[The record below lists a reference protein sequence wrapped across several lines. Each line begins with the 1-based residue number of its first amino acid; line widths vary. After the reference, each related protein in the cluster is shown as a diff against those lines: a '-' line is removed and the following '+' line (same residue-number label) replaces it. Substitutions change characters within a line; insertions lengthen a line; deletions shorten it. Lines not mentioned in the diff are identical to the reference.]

1 MKKNNRIIAVPVALL
16 LLTALCACNVKVD
29 VAPADGNDSV
39 FDEKSEEITGIEEE
53 EIAGMAN
60 PMVEVINDSD
70 FSDKLGINIDTSYI
84 SGEELK
90 RFVIGDTL
98 ADIRFKVTNVDGDL
112 IECMLRATKDEKAA
126 QNPYELI
133 AGIYAND
140 LSEEVSVTYPSDE
153 GDIELISVD
162 SKSDNCQITRWDFGS
177 THYVFVVFG
186 TTSQM
191 QLSALYDSL
200 MLATGIDHASRLSLE
215 PLVSS
220 IDVTDISGGEFAV
233 NIDNIETDENGTIA
247 DFAVYTMDLYDAV
260 EVNSLAPGDVIKVRE
275 LSDEDLKTIVVETVE
290 HKTVSY
296 SAHEEALGAGSAG
309 DKDVVIINGGLDK
322 IGEGGVEFIADE
334 GGTYRY
340 FGFDDYGTYVKQG
353 TVNLQIAEDAEIVDH
368 SEDWNSEEEVP
379 AGVTLKTTE
388 LMQFALED
396 GIGFSFRNTTALVE
410 NGVVTKITRRYT
422 P

>member
-29 VAPADGNDSV
+29 VAPADGNDSA

-53 EIAGMAN
+53 EMAGMAN

-247 DFAVYTMDLYDAV
+247 DFTVYTMDLYDAV

>member
-39 FDEKSEEITGIEEE
+39 FDEKSEKITGIEEE
-53 EIAGMAN
+53 EMAGMAN

-247 DFAVYTMDLYDAV
+247 DFTVYTMDLYDAV

-388 LMQFALED
+388 LMQFALVD

>member
-39 FDEKSEEITGIEEE
+39 FDETSEEITGIEEE
-53 EIAGMAN
+53 EMAGMAN

-247 DFAVYTMDLYDAV
+247 DFTVYTMDLYDAV

-379 AGVTLKTTE
+379 TGVTLKTTE
-388 LMQFALED
+388 LMQFTLED

>member
-1 MKKNNRIIAVPVALL
+1 MKKNCKLFTVPVVLL
-16 LLTALCACNVKVD
+16 SLVTLCACHVNVD
-29 VAPADGNDSV
+29 VAQPDGNDSV
-39 FDEKSEEITGIEEE
+39 FDENSEEITGIAEEE
-53 EIAGMAN
+53 MTGMAN
-60 PMVEVINDSD
+60 PMVEVINDSN

-84 SGEELK
+84 NGEDLK

-98 ADIRFKVTNVDGDL
+98 ADVRFKVTNVDGDL

-247 DFAVYTMDLYDAV
+247 DFTVYTMDLYDAV

>member
-322 IGEGGVEFIADE
+322 IGEGGVELIADE

>member
-275 LSDEDLKTIVVETVE
+275 LSDVDLKTIVVETVE

-322 IGEGGVEFIADE
+322 IGEGGVELIADE

>member
-53 EIAGMAN
+53 EMAGMAN

-140 LSEEVSVTYPSDE
+140 LTEEVSVTYPSDE

-247 DFAVYTMDLYDAV
+247 DFTVYTMDLYDAV

-322 IGEGGVEFIADE
+322 IGEGGVELIADE

-396 GIGFSFRNTTALVE
+396 GIGFSFRNTMALVE

>member
-16 LLTALCACNVKVD
+16 LSTALCACNVKVD
-29 VAPADGNDSV
+29 VAPADGNDSA
-39 FDEKSEEITGIEEE
+39 FDETSEEIMGIEEE
-53 EIAGMAN
+53 EMAGMAN

-247 DFAVYTMDLYDAV
+247 DFTVYTMDLYDAV